1 MITLGPLQFV
11 SKSALAQVQ
20 TVPAGD
26 DVTIR
31 LSISPSI
38 VEFGGA
44 SHDIGFVQLVS
55 NSTGQPVLA
64 TRDMEI
70 ELSSSS
76 QDIASVPARV
86 TISKGT
92 DYARFAVTVTDLK
105 GESDISAL
113 FGNQIVTKTFAVVA
127 AGSQIPSNIN
137 LVVDLPSSRMQ
148 IGSEMPVSVY
158 LENNG
163 EIVQA
168 PEDLAVTFDY
178 ERSLVR
184 LSSSNVVIEKG
195 SYYALTTVRSLE
207 KSGNAFI
214 KASSSNPVLDTVTTI
229 EVSQTQPASI
239 KLYVFPDKVAR
250 SEKTVDVFVGL
261 ADAAGN
267 PTVASNDIKLDMFAS
282 SLGVQNIGSANAVIK
297 KGEYGFHAKQS
308 IVFFEAQNVTI
319 GATVPG
325 LGVSTDN
332 FEVVDEP
339 LVASHPKALNK
350 QLIVSVVTAG
360 TPSDATS
367 IVSYQVNAVEQD
379 DDDDADLNGD
389 GEVDADDIHAIDE
402 LTEGELY
409 PIESSLLYSTNQG
422 NLNVVTS
429 DISMLRVI
437 DTGSIIPGGSYG
449 TATVASGRQP
459 GSVVVSVSLA
469 NMASSSNS
477 MEVTGGLTPVQ
488 TAIYSPAGL
497 ATDDNYRVP
506 FNQAGNADLFVLT
519 LDSSGR
525 PARSEDGVEYLV
537 KPTNELTEIAPDG
550 TFGSLQI
557 HSSQFSS
564 SEATAVISAIPVGVN
579 SDNLLT
585 VESTFHTIFFSSIT
599 GKVSFPSD
607 SIIGFSKSHPIGVV
621 QLTDVFGNPLLAS
634 EDIKVTLTS
643 SRSGTLPVT
652 SITIPMGKSFAHF
665 DVMTGGRSESL
676 TISAFAEG
684 VRSTSLELDSVLADL
699 SGSFVPGDVLAAT
712 QPSIVAVATDEGTS
726 VLWGVPSSFQ
736 IASKED
742 KAMTYDPVANAY
754 IAKAEVVAPSPGDFT
769 IDVTLLKDGFKP
781 TRLSSLMTFEAYQI
795 PLTLA
800 LFHDAPSIEYGQPVM
815 MSIRV
820 VDANSKPVPDAIVR
834 INPGPNATAVPTAA
848 TTDAN
853 GLVTFEYTP
862 TGPEAR
868 GIVVATAEK
877 AGYTMGLKT
886 TNFEVENVPLVLPQW
901 LMFGIVG
908 AMAAGAGAG
917 GIYYVKRPKVEQPV
931 RRQRARRVAE
941 TEEEFSE

>member
-1 MITLGPLQFV
+1 MLTLGPLQFV
-11 SKSALAQVQ
+11 ARNAFAQVQ
-20 TVPAGD
+20 VTTVAD
-26 DVTIR
+26 DV
-31 LSISPSI
+31 SILLNLAPSI
-38 VEFGGA
+38 VEFGEA
-44 SHDIGFVQLVS
+44 SHNIGFVQLVS
-55 NSTGQPVLA
+55 NSTGEPLLA
-64 TRDMEI
+64 SRDMEI
-70 ELSSSS
+70 ELTSSS
-76 QDIASVPARV
+76 QGVASVPARV

-92 DYARFAVTVTDLK
+92 DYARFAIAVTDLK
-105 GESDISAL
+105 GESEISAL
-113 FGNQIVTKTFAVVA
+113 FGNQIVTKTFAVVE

-178 ERSLVR
+178 ERSLIR
-184 LSSSNVVIEKG
+184 LSSSSVVIEKG
-195 SYYALTTVRSLE
+195 SYYGLTTVRSLE

-214 KASSSNPVLDTVTTI
+214 RASSSNPVLDTVTTI

-250 SEKTVDVFVGL
+250 SERTVDVFVGL

-267 PTVASNDIKLDMFAS
+267 PTVASNDIQLDMFAS

-297 KGEYGFHAKQS
+297 KGEYGFHMKQS
-308 IVFFEAQNVTI
+308 IVFFAAQNVTI

-367 IVSYQVNAVEQD
+367 IISYQLVAFELD
-379 DDDDADLNGD
+379 DDDDSDVNGD
-389 GEVDADDIHAIDE
+389 GEVDADDMHAIDE
-402 LTEGELY
+402 LDEGEMY

-429 DISMLRVI
+429 DVSILRVV

-469 NMASSSNS
+469 NMASSSSS
-477 MEVTGGLTPVQ
+477 MDVTGGLTPVQ
-488 TAIYSPAGL
+488 TQIYSPAGL
-497 ATDDNYRVP
+497 AADENYRVP
-506 FNQAGNADLFVLT
+506 FNQDGSADLFVLT

-537 KPTNELTEIAPDG
+537 RPTNELMQIAPDG
-550 TFGSLQI
+550 TFGSLKI
-557 HSSQFSS
+557 HSSQFSE
-564 SEATAVISAIPVGVN
+564 SESTAEISAIPVGVN

-585 VESTFHTIFFSSIT
+585 VQSTFHTIFFSSIT
-599 GKVSFPSD
+599 AKVSFPSD

-621 QLTDVFGNPLLAS
+621 QLTDMFGNPLLAS
-634 EDIKVTLTS
+634 EDVRVTLTS
-643 SRSGTLPVT
+643 SRSGTLPIT
-652 SITIPMGKSFAHF
+652 SIAIPMGKSFAPF
-665 DVMTGGRSESL
+665 DLVTSGRSESL
-676 TISAFAEG
+676 TISSSAEG
-684 VRSTSLELDSVLADL
+684 IRSTSLQIDSVLADL

-742 KAMTYDPVANAY
+742 RATTFDPVTNAY
-754 IAKAEVVAPSPGDFT
+754 IAKAEVIAPAPGDFT

-781 TRLSSLMTFEAYQI
+781 ARLSSTMTFEAYQI

-800 LFHDAPSIEYGQPVM
+800 LFHDAPSIEYGQSVM

-853 GLVTFEYTP
+853 GLITFEYTA

-908 AMAAGAGAG
+908 AVAAGAGGG
-917 GIYYVKRPKVEQPV
+917 GIYYVKRPKLEQPV
-931 RRQRARRVAE
+931 RRHRTRRITE
-941 TEEEFSE
+941 NEEEFSE

>member
-1 MITLGPLQFV
+1 MLTFGPLQFV
-11 SKSALAQVQ
+11 SRNALAQLQVT
-20 TVPAGD
+20 TVTD
-26 DVTIR
+26 DISIR
-31 LSISPSI
+31 LNLTPSI
-38 VEFGGA
+38 VEFGEA
-44 SHDIGFVQLVS
+44 SHNIGFVQLVS
-55 NSTGQPVLA
+55 NSTGEPLLA
-64 TRDMEI
+64 SRDIEI
-70 ELSSSS
+70 ELTSSSEGV
-76 QDIASVPARV
+76 ASVPARV
-86 TISKGT
+86 TVSKGT
-92 DYARFAVTVTDLK
+92 DYARFAVAVTDLK
-105 GESDISAL
+105 GESEISAL
-113 FGNQIVTKTFAVVA
+113 FGNQIVTKTFAVVE

-178 ERSLVR
+178 ERSLIR
-184 LSSSNVVIEKG
+184 LSSGSVVIEKG
-195 SYYALTTVRSLE
+195 SYYGLTTVRSLE

-214 KASSSNPVLDTVTTI
+214 RASSSNPVLDTVTTI

-250 SEKTVDVFVGL
+250 SERTVDVFVGL

-297 KGEYGFHAKQS
+297 KGEYGFHMKQS
-308 IVFFEAQNVTI
+308 IVFFAAQNVTI

-339 LVASHPKALNK
+339 LVASDPKALNK
-350 QLIVSVVTAG
+350 QLVVSVVTAG

-367 IVSYQVNAVEQD
+367 IISYQVNAVEAD
-379 DDDDADLNGD
+379 DDDDADVNGD
-389 GEVDADDIHAIDE
+389 GEVDADDRHAIDE
-402 LTEGELY
+402 LDEGGLY

-429 DISMLRVI
+429 DISVLRVI

-477 MEVTGGLTPVQ
+477 MDVTGGLTPVQ
-488 TAIYSPAGL
+488 TQIYSPAGL
-497 ATDDNYRVP
+497 AADGNYRVP
-506 FNQAGNADLFVLT
+506 FNQDGSADLFVLT
-519 LDSSGR
+519 VDSSGR

-537 KPTNELTEIAPDG
+537 KPTNELTQIAPDG
-550 TFGSLQI
+550 TFASLKIQ
-557 HSSQFSS
+557 SSQFSE
-564 SEATAVISAIPVGVN
+564 SESTAEISAIPVGVN

-585 VESTFHTIFFSSIT
+585 VQSTFHTVFFSSIT

-621 QLTDVFGNPLLAS
+621 QLTDMFGSPLLAS
-634 EDIKVTLTS
+634 EDIRVVLTS

-652 SITIPMGKSFAHF
+652 SITIPMGKSFAPF
-665 DVMTGGRSESL
+665 ELVTSGRSESL
-676 TISAFAEG
+676 TISSSAEG
-684 VRSTSLELDSVLADL
+684 IRSTSIEIDSVLADL

-742 KAMTYDPVANAY
+742 KATTFDPVANAY
-754 IAKAEVVAPSPGDFT
+754 IAKAEVVAPAPGNFT

-781 TRLSSLMTFEAYQI
+781 ARLSSTMTFEAYQI

-800 LFHDAPSIEYGQPVM
+800 LFHDAPSIEYGQSVM
-815 MSIRV
+815 MTIRV

-848 TTDAN
+848 TTDSN
-853 GLVTFEYTP
+853 GLVTFEYTA

-868 GIVVATAEK
+868 GIVIATAEK
-877 AGYTMGLKT
+877 AGYTMGHKT

-908 AMAAGAGAG
+908 AVAAGAGGG
-917 GIYYVKRPKVEQPV
+917 GIYYVKRPKEEQPV
-931 RRQRARRVAE
+931 RRQRTRRITE
-941 TEEEFSE
+941 DEEESSE

>member
-1 MITLGPLQFV
+1 MLTLGPLQLAARN
-11 SKSALAQVQ
+11 ALAQEQ
-20 TVPAGD
+20 ITTVGD
-26 DVTIR
+26 DV
-31 LSISPSI
+31 SIHLNLTPSI
-38 VEFGGA
+38 VEFGEA
-44 SHDIGFVQLVS
+44 SYDVGFVQLVS
-55 NSTGQPVLA
+55 NSTGEPLLA
-64 TRDMEI
+64 SRDIEI
-70 ELSSSS
+70 ELTSSS
-76 QDIASVPARV
+76 QGVASVPARV

-92 DYARFAVTVTDLK
+92 DYARFPVAVTDLK
-105 GESDISAL
+105 GESEISAL
-113 FGNQIVTKTFAVVA
+113 FGNQIVTKTFAVVV

-184 LSSSNVVIEKG
+184 LSSSSVVIEKG

-214 KASSSNPVLDTVTTI
+214 KASSNKPVLDTVTTI

-261 ADAAGN
+261 ADAAGS
-267 PTVASNDIKLDMFAS
+267 PTVASNDIRLDMFAS
-282 SLGVQNIGSANAVIK
+282 SLGVQNIGAANAVIK
-297 KGEYGFHAKQS
+297 KGEYGFHMKQS
-308 IVFFEAQNVTI
+308 IVFFGAQNVTI

-325 LGVSTDN
+325 LGVSTDS
-332 FEVVDEP
+332 FEVVEEP
-339 LVASHPKALNK
+339 LVASDAKALNK
-350 QLIVSVVTAG
+350 QLTVSVVTAG

-367 IVSYQVNAVEQD
+367 IVSYQLSAVEE
-379 DDDDADLNGD
+379 DADDGTDMNGD
-389 GEVDADDIHAIDE
+389 GEVDDDDIHAIDE

-429 DISMLRVI
+429 DVSILRVT
-437 DTGSIIPGGSYG
+437 DTGSITPGGSYG

-459 GSVVVSVSLA
+459 GTVTVSVSLA
-469 NMASSSNS
+469 NMASSSSN
-477 MEVTGGLTPVQ
+477 MDVTGGLTPVQ
-488 TAIYSPAGL
+488 TQIYSPAGL
-497 ATDDNYRVP
+497 AADENYRVS
-506 FNQAGNADLFVLT
+506 FNQEGAADLFLLT
-519 LDSSGR
+519 LDSAGR

-557 HSSQFSS
+557 HSSQFSA
-564 SEATAVISAIPVGVN
+564 SESTAEISAIPVGVN

-585 VESTFHTIFFSSIT
+585 VQSTFHTIFFSSIT

-607 SIIGFSKSHPIGVV
+607 SIIGFSKAHQIGVV
-621 QLTDVFGNPLLAS
+621 QLTDMFGNPLLAS
-634 EDIKVTLTS
+634 EDVTVTLTS
-643 SRSGTLPVT
+643 SRSGTLPLT
-652 SITIPMGKSFAHF
+652 SITIPMGRSFAPF
-665 DVMTGGRSESL
+665 DLVTSGKSESL
-676 TISAFAEG
+676 TISSHAEG
-684 VRSTSLELDSVLADL
+684 IRSTSLEIDSVLADL
-699 SGSFVPGDVLAAT
+699 SGSFIPGDVLAAT

-742 KAMTYDPVANAY
+742 NATTFDPVANAY
-754 IAKAEVVAPSPGDFT
+754 IAKAEVVAPRPGNFT

-781 TRLSSLMTFEAYQI
+781 ARLSSTMTFEPYQI

-868 GIVVATAEK
+868 GIVIATAEK
-877 AGYTMGLKT
+877 AGFTMGLKT

-908 AMAAGAGAG
+908 AVAAGAGG
-917 GIYYVKRPKVEQPV
+917 VGIYYVKRPKIELPV
-931 RRQRARRVAE
+931 RRQRARRVPE
-941 TEEEFSE
+941 NEEEFSD